1 MLVIINKTMGELLW
15 GDILLWIENVL
26 YIFLNL
32 VLTMKRLTDK
42 YIYHI
47 CLKERITTQV
57 NILRKT
63 VALCIS
69 KAFIRMYVKDI

>member
-1 MLVIINKTMGELLW
+1 MLVIINKTMGEPLW
-15 GDILLWIENVL
+15 GDILLWIENIL

-42 YIYHI
+42 YIYRI
-47 CLKERITTQV
+47 CLKERITTYV
-57 NILRKT
+57 NILSKT